1 MSDDKTVRGR
11 DVTKTY
17 TTEQNIKKLERLVE
31 ALRENKAYEI
41 QVDNERLF
49 IPAGTEFS
57 IEHEQEG
64 PLHELEFQFRW
75 REDD

>member
-1 MSDDKTVRGR
+1 MTTEASR

-17 TTEQNIKKLERLVE
+17 TTDQNIQKLERLVE
-31 ALRENKAYEI
+31 ALRENKAFEI
-41 QVDNERLF
+41 QVDNQRLN

>member
-1 MSDDKTVRGR
+1 MSTETGR

-17 TTEQNIKKLERLVE
+17 TIEQNIQKLERLVE
-31 ALRENKAYEI
+31 ALRKNKAFEI
-41 QVDNERLF
+41 QVDNERLY

-64 PLHELEFQFRW
+64 PVHELEFQFRW
-75 REDD
+75 RDDG